1 VHKNEACFGAGTHF
15 SATQQWEAEIVGF
28 GGTIMSL
35 RTTPPPTYLPPTQ
48 EEMKVAAQQAGVRKF
63 APHLVED
70 IVNLAAGG
78 QINPP
83 STYRQ
88 IVEKWAEDHLS
99 APDSEGRWYI
109 NGQYTKDRASVIRDA
124 ANKRMQYHQSVCYFL
139 RSLDIDGL
147 PGHTLLDQA
156 MTLLKLLA
164 TQRGGENSG
173 GDGQSDLMPIF
184 SDNDNPEGTAAKIN
198 EAVDTVDSL
207 SEDEKQL
214 ISDDDSSS
222 DGDGSGGSDPA
233 QTRKLA
239 EDMLKGKEVMLEISR
254 HLDKLTRMQVR
265 KQRKVEPDPIG
276 EEVRNRPMKHLGEI
290 GRIPQSEWALPR
302 PYRMFRHIT
311 GQTQVRER
319 CTRIE
324 KKQLLY
330 IIVDCSGSMGS
341 GQRIYKAG
349 GIIMNRLKAV
359 IAGEAE
365 LYIRMFD
372 TSLKKEYHA
381 ATPEEA
387 REVMKQFTEKN
398 YSGGGTDIPACSKAA
413 QKRIDEII
421 AAEGAYYRPELVV
434 ITDGG
439 DDTSSLSVSDFP
451 GTKLHAFV
459 VECKN
464 QNLTKLAERSGGV
477 GVENM

>member
-1 VHKNEACFGAGTHF
+1 M
-15 SATQQWEAEIVGF
+15 VG
-28 GGTIMSL
+28 GETMAL
-35 RTTPPPTYLPPTQ
+35 RTTTPLTYILPSR
-48 EEMKVAAQQAGVRKF
+48 EEMKATAERAGVRRF
-63 APHLVED
+63 APELVQD
-70 IVNLAAGG
+70 IANLAAGG

-83 STYRQ
+83 SAYRP
-88 IVEKWAEDHLS
+88 IVEKWAEENLA
-99 APDSEGRWYI
+99 APDSNGRWYI
-109 NGQYTKDRASVIRDA
+109 NGQYTRDRAAAIRDSA
-124 ANKRMQYHQSVCYFL
+124 DKRMKYHQNVSDFL
-139 RSLDIDGL
+139 NSLDIDGL
-147 PGHTLLDQA
+147 PGHTPVDKA
-156 MTLLKLLA
+156 MSLLKLLA
-164 TQRGGENSG
+164 TQQGGENSG
-173 GDGQSDLMPIF
+173 GDGQAETLPIF
-184 SDNDNPEGTAAKIN
+184 SDNDNPEGTAAKLN
-198 EAVDTVDSL
+198 EAVDTVESL
-207 SEDEKQL
+207 TDDEKEL
-214 ISDDDSSS
+214 ISDDNLS
-222 DGDGSGGSDPA
+222 DGDGSDGNEGTDPSQA
-233 QTRKLA
+233 RQLA

-265 KQRKVEPDPIG
+265 KQKKVEPDPEG
-276 EEVRNRPMKHLGEI
+276 EEVRFRPMKHLGEI
-290 GRIPQSEWALPR
+290 GRIPQAEWALPR
-302 PYRMFRHIT
+302 TYRMYRHIT
-311 GQTQVRER
+311 GQTPVRER

-349 GIIMNRLKAV
+349 GILMNRLKAV

-387 REVMKQFTEKN
+387 REVMKQFTERN
-398 YSGGGTDIPACSKAA
+398 YSGGGTDISGCSKAA

-421 AAEGAYYRPELVV
+421 AEGATYRPELVV
-434 ITDGG
+434 ITDGD
-439 DDTSSLSVSDFP
+439 DDTSDLSLSDFP

-464 QNLTKLAERSGGV
+464 QHLTKLAERSGGV

>member
-1 VHKNEACFGAGTHF
+1 MG
-15 SATQQWEAEIVGF
+15 
-28 GGTIMSL
+28 L
-35 RTTPPPTYLPPTQ
+35 RTSPPPTYLTPTR
-48 EEMKVAAQQAGVRKF
+48 EEMKAAAEKEGVRKF
-63 APHLVED
+63 APQLVED

-78 QINPP
+78 QMNPP
-83 STYRQ
+83 STYRSV
-88 IVEKWAEDHLS
+88 VEKWAEDNLAQS
-99 APDSEGRWYI
+99 DSHGRWI
-109 NGQYTKDRASVIRDA
+109 VNNHYTTNRSEVIRDSTE
-124 ANKRMQYHQSVCYFL
+124 KRMKYHQTVCDFL
-139 RSLDIDGL
+139 GGLDIDGL
-147 PGHTLLDQA
+147 PGNTPLDKA
-156 MTLLKLLA
+156 MSLLKLLA
-164 TQRGGENSG
+164 TQQGGENSG
-173 GDGQSDLMPIF
+173 GEGQLEVLPIF
-184 SDNDNPEGTAAKIN
+184 SDNDNPEATAAKLN
-198 EAVDTVDSL
+198 EAVDAVDSL

-214 ISDDDSSS
+214 ITDEPENGAGS
-222 DGDGSGGSDPA
+222 DGKDGDDPA
-233 QTRKLA
+233 QARKLA
-239 EDMLKGKEVMLEISR
+239 EDMLKGKEKMLEISR

-265 KQRKVEPDPIG
+265 RQRKVEPDPEG

-290 GRIPQSEWALPR
+290 GRISQAEWALPKT
-302 PYRMFRHIT
+302 YRMYRHVT
-311 GQTQVRER
+311 GQTLVRER

-381 ATPEEA
+381 STPEEA

-398 YSGGGTDIPACSKAA
+398 YSGGGTDIVGCSKAA

-421 AAEGAYYRPELVV
+421 AAGSHYKPELVV
-434 ITDGG
+434 ITDGD
-439 DDTSSLSVSDFP
+439 DDTSKLSVNDFP

-464 QNLTKLAERSGGV
+464 QHLTKLAERTGGV